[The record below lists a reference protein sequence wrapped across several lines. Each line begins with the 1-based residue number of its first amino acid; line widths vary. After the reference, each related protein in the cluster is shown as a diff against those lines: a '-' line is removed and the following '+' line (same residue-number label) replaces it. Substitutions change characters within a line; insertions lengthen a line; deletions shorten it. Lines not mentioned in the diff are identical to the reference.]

1 MMIPCAN
8 RKGCPAFK
16 DGRCVGEIAE
26 GSSIDTLAC
35 FEIPIKPV
43 KLVLKGNPK
52 FYEILDQIK
61 MLYAQKNAQ
70 YAITGDTE
78 RNFKDG
84 AYLLK
89 KFFKDIDN
97 KELAYLISLVSKQYL
112 GVIEIVAENK
122 KGTIES
128 LKDKFQ
134 DIAIYSIIAMI
145 LCEDEKEC

>member
-1 MMIPCAN
+1 MI
-8 RKGCPAFK
+8 
-16 DGRCVGEIAE
+16 E
-26 GSSIDTLAC
+26 DTS
-35 FEIPIKPV
+35 ESNQTYIP
-43 KLVLKGNPK
+43 LGNPK
-52 FYEILDQIK
+52 FYEILDKIK
-61 MLYAQKNAQ
+61 NLYAAKNAQ
-70 YAITGDTE
+70 YAIAGDTE

-145 LCEDEKEC
+145 LCEEDKQ